1 MAQIGCLGDIVFEV
15 NEKTVRTIR
24 NMKWGGSANYAVHKR
39 HAGNALTEFTGLG
52 PDSFSFS
59 MTLCDQLGVDP
70 MAEIKK
76 LWKYIRTGEAVPL
89 TIGSHAYGRFRWSI
103 LNLDSVIE
111 HTDINGDL
119 YTVEVTVKLQEYL
132 RY

>member
-15 NEKTVRTIR
+15 NEKTVKTLH

-52 PDSFSFS
+52 PDSFNFS
-59 MTLCDQLGVDP
+59 MTLCAQFGVDP

-119 YTVEVTVKLQEYL
+119 YAVEVTVKLQEYL